1 MKVSTREMKK
11 VKLWKNKL
19 NDMSF
24 YWVGLLDKKK
34 KGNERNEK
42 KRVSNERESLSMHK
56 M

>member
-1 MKVSTREMKK
+1 MKVYTREMKK

-34 KGNERNEK
+34 KGNEK